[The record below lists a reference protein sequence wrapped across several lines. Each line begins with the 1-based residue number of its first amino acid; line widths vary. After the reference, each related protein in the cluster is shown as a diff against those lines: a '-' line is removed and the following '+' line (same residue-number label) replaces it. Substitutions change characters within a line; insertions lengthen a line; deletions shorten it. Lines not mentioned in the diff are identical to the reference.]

1 MTVGAGSED
10 SVCQGAG
17 IESWAFFSVL
27 TPSDP
32 LVSRFV
38 RSGQRKG
45 GPRVGSVDF
54 E

>member
-1 MTVGAGSED
+1 MTTGAGSED

-17 IESWAFFSVL
+17 SESWAFFSVL

-32 LVSRFV
+32 LVSPFV

-45 GPRVGSVDF
+45 GLSGF
-54 E
+54 